1 MLGHLKKGP
10 RLKSDATKD
19 LEAIV
24 KLFLNPTQKAQCR
37 FNALGELEV
46 VFNDQ
51 IFNLTQILMHQPDFE
66 HFSFSDEVSEHYE
79 MFIETASH
87 KPSLEGGV
95 FIPRQEDYEKADK
108 NKRYTQLTYGE
119 KLAITLYTSNFYEE
133 INSFLRTQGR
143 DISFKELSSDRL
155 TEIVKEIVLASCLA
169 AHGLTR
175 LELPNDSD
183 DSSLQEVYR
192 AESSH
197 RIPESVWKQRHK
209 AIDTHIPIR
218 QDGFISSSEDMNAMK
233 LSGTDTTLKI
243 SQPHHGIGK
252 RVQDLSYKGDEQEV
266 LLVPGTQ
273 LAFGSFSQDKGR
285 KVFEAFVVRSL
296 DGIDPSSYST
306 VNAEIRTQLISLRE
320 QVDYL
325 RGQVPPPQKTPFS
338 LWKSLSNS
346 IKKTEIVALQDQI
359 KQLDKLILWFE
370 DNKHKTSEKI
380 AKLEALNKKM
390 GKLVEKVRGSN
401 LLHEPLKDAST
412 KISHLIMQLKIGN
425 SSGLIREAGYV
436 YTHHLSKAYKETE
449 LESTDAVLA
458 RDNQVIHRPNHGLA
472 HSLRVATYIPLV
484 VEYFQQFAKPK
495 LSQLCQNLNSE
506 ELKKLQLCMLFSVSG
521 RESDLAFK
529 SNPEKYREYRQRCA
543 EQFTLYARGKMS
555 KDDVNKYAE
564 LILNMGNPDYLKSKN
579 ITPKKQ
585 ALFHIMNLAHKLD
598 LMRCYHLAQYNI
610 AIANG
615 HDSLIVPSDSQQRH
629 FNALLKTVTQRI
641 HATGDRVYCQVK
653 DNQLMSSTEDYNFPV
668 FARASTDARECLQF
682 IAEADTPNLTSASSH
697 SVESTILPSTADNQA
712 DNLQKTFIFL
722 DSIENYTLALLKFLT
737 AVKSTGIAEI
747 DEVKK
752 DGRYL
757 LQKLIP
763 KEEHY
768 ILLAETAYMDTKP
781 ISITLTNEDLY
792 LLLLRMPQEML
803 EDCYSAEELVPLLNK
818 SLGQLRI
825 SALDKVDSSYQ
836 ITAVVQDEPSGPVRI
851 KLVSSQMGLD
861 PIEVSLSRSELFDCL
876 QSLSQEEI
884 FTLKFSN

>member
-1 MLGHLKKGP
+1 MSYSKVLGHLKKGP

-19 LEAIV
+19 LEKIV
-24 KLFLNPTQKAQCR
+24 RLFLNPTQKAQCR
-37 FNALGELEV
+37 FNPLGELEV
-46 VFNDQ
+46 GFNDQ
-51 IFNLTQILMHQPDFE
+51 IFNLTQILLHQPDFE

-95 FIPRQEDYEKADK
+95 FIPRREDYEKADK
-108 NKRYTQLTYGE
+108 NKRYTQLKYGE

-133 INSFLRTQGR
+133 INAFLRSQGR
-143 DISFKELSSDRL
+143 DISFKELSWEKL
-155 TEIVKEIVLASCLA
+155 TVIVKEIVLASCLA

-183 DSSLQEVYR
+183 DSNLQEVYR
-192 AESSH
+192 AESSY

-243 SQPHHGIGK
+243 SQPHHAIGK

-273 LAFGSFSQDKGR
+273 LAFGSFSEDKGR

-306 VNAEIRTQLISLRE
+306 VNAGIRTQLISLRE

-325 RGQVPPPQKTPFS
+325 IRQVPPPQKTSFS
-338 LWKSLSNS
+338 LWRSLSNS
-346 IKKTEIVALQDQI
+346 IKKTEIVELQDQI
-359 KQLDKLILWFE
+359 KQFDKLIFWFE
-370 DNKHKTSEKI
+370 DNKHKTSDKI

-390 GKLVEKVRGSN
+390 RKLVEKVRDSN
-401 LLHEPLKDAST
+401 LLYEPLKDAST
-412 KISHLIMQLKIGN
+412 KISHLIMQLKIDN

-529 SNPEKYREYRQRCA
+529 SNP
-543 EQFTLYARGKMS
+543 
-555 KDDVNKYAE
+555 
-564 LILNMGNPDYLKSKN
+564 
-579 ITPKKQ
+579 
-585 ALFHIMNLAHKLD
+585 
-598 LMRCYHLAQYNI
+598 
-610 AIANG
+610 
-615 HDSLIVPSDSQQRH
+615 
-629 FNALLKTVTQRI
+629 
-641 HATGDRVYCQVK
+641 
-653 DNQLMSSTEDYNFPV
+653 
-668 FARASTDARECLQF
+668 
-682 IAEADTPNLTSASSH
+682 
-697 SVESTILPSTADNQA
+697 
-712 DNLQKTFIFL
+712 
-722 DSIENYTLALLKFLT
+722 
-737 AVKSTGIAEI
+737 
-747 DEVKK
+747 
-752 DGRYL
+752 
-757 LQKLIP
+757 
-763 KEEHY
+763 
-768 ILLAETAYMDTKP
+768 
-781 ISITLTNEDLY
+781 
-792 LLLLRMPQEML
+792 
-803 EDCYSAEELVPLLNK
+803 
-818 SLGQLRI
+818 
-825 SALDKVDSSYQ
+825 
-836 ITAVVQDEPSGPVRI
+836 
-851 KLVSSQMGLD
+851 
-861 PIEVSLSRSELFDCL
+861 
-876 QSLSQEEI
+876 
-884 FTLKFSN
+884 